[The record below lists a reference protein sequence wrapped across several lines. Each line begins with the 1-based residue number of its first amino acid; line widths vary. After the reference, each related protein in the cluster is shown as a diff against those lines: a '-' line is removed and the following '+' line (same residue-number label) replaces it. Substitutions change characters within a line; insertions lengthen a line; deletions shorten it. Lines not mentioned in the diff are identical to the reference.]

1 MRFATP
7 VTKVATLLFLV
18 LTVSTVRPAQAQVP
32 KVTAGEVV
40 DRETLKGFVT
50 WATSEFAKV
59 KTIAEGSKL
68 LTGFRVEG
76 SDWNVGNMYLIL
88 FATTGHVFIH
98 GEDPNIDGKNAAD
111 VVDDNGT
118 KIIQEILAAGST
130 EGGGFVEWCWDDPHD
145 PVDTRCKDAYALKYY
160 SQVAGRDFVV
170 VGGYYQDLTH
180 AGTDLP
186 DIPLPE
192 VSAADVVD
200 RETLRQFVHGS
211 FDWFQQLI
219 GLVGFE
225 RANEWKAVLREDGGH
240 FRSGPIYLFFFT
252 ADGYVIFHGANPWR
266 EGRFAE
272 DIVDINGVPFF
283 ELLIAAAQA
292 GGGFVEYFW
301 DDPTVEGDEDTGS
314 PKVSYALSFTS
325 DLDVFHGQEFILGAG
340 FYRNFSTAEAE
351 MAAED
356 WLHRFGRSVASQA
369 MEMIGNRVS
378 HPQRADDHV
387 TVGGRSVD
395 LGLLGG
401 SGGPDGSLGL
411 ASLGPWLGSAGAS
424 GNPGRAGLASFLPLS
439 TSALLGGSSFQVTP
453 GASDSGGGYSV
464 WGGGEIMRFTSG
476 DGEGFGNGEVMTG
489 ALGTDYE
496 LGSLVTGLAVTYST
510 GSGRFELGRPGDDDF
525 GDVSTTLTSA
535 FPYARLALGDRLF
548 TWGVLGYGTG
558 QLGIEGGGE
567 VDPDSDITMQMAGLG
582 AKGELVHSEAP
593 NDFELALRADAFIA
607 RMNSAEIEGRRELNT
622 DASRVRLMLE
632 GSTGFALGS
641 ATLQPQARIGMRQD
655 GGEVDSGF
663 GMEVGGGMT
672 FLDRGG
678 TLTIR
683 VHGRTLGLHEESE
696 YDERGLGGSITINPG
711 RGGPG
716 TLPRCETVLGI
727 GSERGRASVGSGSR
741 RAERRWLRLRQPPN
755 RRGSRVWHPGPGGSG
770 TVHALCEGL
779 AVETTRCRVFPPGRD
794 GRRDRDDAARYR
806 GPEHLRVPV
815 GRPRAPRSGLD
826 GEHRRR
832 TGCRSTRI
840 RSRAPGG
847 AEPVH
852 ALVTRCGGW

>member
-1 MRFATP
+1 MRSITP
-7 VTKVATLLFLV
+7 VARAAALLFLV
-18 LTVSTVRPAQAQVP
+18 ITASARPAHAQVP

-59 KTIAEGSKL
+59 TTIAEGSKL

-98 GEDPNIDGKNAAD
+98 GEDPNIDGKNAVD
-111 VVDDNGT
+111 VVDDNGM
-118 KIIQEILAAGST
+118 KIIQEILAAGAT

-145 PVDTRCKDAYALKYY
+145 PADVRCKDAYALKYF

-170 VGGYYQDLTH
+170 VGGYYQDLSH
-180 AGTDLP
+180 AGTPLP

-211 FDWFQQLI
+211 FEWFQELI
-219 GLVGFE
+219 RLVGFE

-314 PKVSYALSFTS
+314 PKVSYALSFTNN
-325 DLDVFHGQEFILGAG
+325 DLDVYQGQEFILGAG

-369 MEMIGNRVS
+369 MEMIGHRVS
-378 HPQRADDHV
+378 HAHRADDHL
-387 TVGGRSVD
+387 TVGGRAV
-395 LGLLGG
+395 
-401 SGGPDGSLGL
+401 GPGGSLGL
-411 ASLGPWLGSAGAS
+411 ASLGSWLGSAGAS
-424 GNPGRAGLASFLPLS
+424 GTNGPAGLASLLPPS
-439 TSALLGGSSFQVTP
+439 TRGLLGGSSFQVSP
-453 GASDSGGGYSV
+453 GASEGGGGYSV
-464 WGGGEIMRFTSG
+464 WGGGEVMRFTSG
-476 DGEGFGNGEVMTG
+476 DGEGFGNGEVTTG
-489 ALGTDYE
+489 ALGADYE
-496 LGSLVTGLAVTYST
+496 SGSVVTGLAVTYST
-510 GSGRFELGRPGDDDF
+510 GSGRFELGRPGDDDV

-535 FPYARLALGDRLF
+535 FPYARLAFGDRLF

-558 QLGIEGGGE
+558 RLGIEGGGE

-582 AKGELVHSEAP
+582 AKGALVHAEAP

-607 RMNSAEIEGRRELNT
+607 RMHSAEIAERRELNT
-622 DASRVRLMLE
+622 DASRMRLMLE

-641 ATLQPQARIGMRQD
+641 GTLQPQARIGMRQD

-663 GMEVGGGMT
+663 GMELGGGMT

-683 VHGRTLGLHEESE
+683 VHGRMLVLHEENE
-696 YDERGLGGSITINPG
+696 YEEWGLGGSITVNPG
-711 RGGPG
+711 GGGRG
-716 TLPRCETVLGI
+716 LSLGVRPSW
-727 GSERGRASVGSGSR
+727 GSTASGVARLWAQGAAGLTQGGYGYGSR
-741 RAERRWLRLRQPPN
+741 RVDAEVGYGFQALEGRGLFTPYARVLLSERLDAAYSPLAGFGSAIAMTPLDAANQGIYGYQLGGRMSLGPDFAASFEGG
-755 RRGSRVWHPGPGGSG
+755 RGTGAPGSG
-770 TVHALCEGL
+770 ASHRAALSL
-779 AVETTRCRVFPPGRD
+779 S
-794 GRRDRDDAARYR
+794 
-806 GPEHLRVPV
+806 LR
-815 GRPRAPRSGLD
+815 
-826 GEHRRR
+826 
-832 TGCRSTRI
+832 
-840 RSRAPGG
+840 
-847 AEPVH
+847 
-852 ALVTRCGGW
+852 W

>member
-1 MRFATP
+1 MRFVTSVAKATI
-7 VTKVATLLFLV
+7 LLFLV
-18 LTVSTVRPAQAQVP
+18 LAVSTARPACAQVP

-59 KTIAEGSKL
+59 TTLAEGSKL
-68 LTGFRVEG
+68 LEEFRVEG

-98 GEDPNIDGKNAAD
+98 GEDPNIDGKYAAE
-111 VVDDNGT
+111 VVDDDGT
-118 KIIQEILAAGST
+118 RIVEEILAAGAT

-145 PVDTRCKDAYALKYY
+145 LTDTRCKDAYALKYH

-170 VGGYYQDLTH
+170 VGGYYQDLSH
-180 AGTDLP
+180 AGSTLP

-211 FDWFQQLI
+211 FDWIRELVE
-219 GLVGFE
+219 LVGFE

-252 ADGYVIFHGANPWR
+252 ADGYVIFHGADAWR
-266 EGRFAE
+266 EGRFAQQTE
-272 DIVDINGVPFF
+272 DINGTRFV
-283 ELLIAAAQA
+283 ELIIAAARA

-314 PKVSYALSFTS
+314 PKVTYALSFTS
-325 DLDVFHGQEFILGAG
+325 DVDAYAGQEFIIGAG

-378 HPQRADDHV
+378 HPHRADDHV

-395 LGLLGG
+395 FGFLGG
-401 SGGPDGSLGL
+401 SDGPSSGLGPGSLG
-411 ASLGPWLGSAGAS
+411 SWLHSTGAS
-424 GNPGRAGLASFLPLS
+424 GNMGRQGLASFLPLS

-453 GASDSGGGYSV
+453 GASDGGGGYSV

-476 DGEGFGNGEVMTG
+476 DGEGFGNGEVVTG
-489 ALGTDYE
+489 AVGADYE
-496 LGSLVTGLAVTYST
+496 FGSLVTGLAVTYST
-510 GSGRFELGRPGDDDF
+510 GSGRFELGRPGGDDV

-535 FPYARLALGDRLF
+535 FPYARLSLGDRLF
-548 TWGVLGYGTG
+548 TWGVLGYGAG

-582 AKGELVHSEAP
+582 AKGELIHSEAAG
-593 NDFELALRADAFIA
+593 DFELALRADAFVA
-607 RMNSAEIEGRRELNT
+607 RMNSAEIEGRRELDT

-632 GSTGFALGS
+632 ASNGFALGS
-641 ATLQPQARIGMRQD
+641 GTLQPQARIGMRQD

-663 GMEVGGGMT
+663 GMELGGGMT
-672 FLDRGG
+672 FLDRDG

-683 VHGRTLGLHEESE
+683 VHGRKLVLHEESE
-696 YDERGLGGSITINPG
+696 YDEWGLGGSITLNPG
-711 RGGPG
+711 GGGRGIS
-716 TLPRCETVLGI
+716 LGVRPSW
-727 GSERGRASVGSGSR
+727 GSAASGVARLWARGAAGLTAGGYDYGSR
-741 RAERRWLRLRQPPN
+741 RIDAEVGYGIQTPEG
-755 RRGSRVWHPGPGGSG
+755 RGLFTPYARVLLSKQ
-770 TVHALCEGL
+770 L
-779 AVETTRCRVFPPGRD
+779 
-794 GRRDRDDAARYR
+794 DAAYYPLAGMGSAIAMTPLDLANQGIYGYQLGGRLSL
-806 GPEHLRVPV
+806 GPDFAASIEA
-815 GRPRAPRSGLD
+815 GRSAG
-826 GEHRRR
+826 
-832 TGCRSTRI
+832 
-840 RSRAPGG
+840 APGSET
-847 AEPVH
+847 AH
-852 ALVTRCGGW
+852 RAALSLSMHW